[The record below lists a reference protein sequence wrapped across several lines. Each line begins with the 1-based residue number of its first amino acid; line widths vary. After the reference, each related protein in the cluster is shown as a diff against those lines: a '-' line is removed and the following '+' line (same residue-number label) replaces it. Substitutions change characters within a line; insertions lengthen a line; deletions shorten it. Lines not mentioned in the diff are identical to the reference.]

1 MTKKRILLVEDEED
15 IASILKL
22 NLEADG
28 FDVQT
33 LYSGE
38 NVLNE
43 AIEYKP
49 HIILLDVMIPEKDG
63 FEVCKE
69 LKANSVTAP
78 IPIIFLTAK
87 TLEHN
92 VISGLEIG
100 ADDYIAKPFSISVV
114 ISRIK
119 AVLRRVKIN
128 NEQNTTSSANNDFI
142 TAGGIQMN
150 ATKMQVKTAEGK
162 IDLNA
167 TEFALLKY
175 LMAKPGWVFKRTQ
188 LMEACKGDDV
198 FVTDRSIDVLMVS
211 IRKKLGASSHLI
223 ETVRGVGYKFK
234 DVDA

>member
-1 MTKKRILLVEDEED
+1 MIKKRILLVEDEED

-28 FDVQT
+28 FEVKT
-33 LYSGE
+33 LYSGG

-43 AIEYKP
+43 TIQYKP

-69 LKANSVTAP
+69 LKANSVTKI

-100 ADDYIAKPFSISVV
+100 ADDYITKPFSISVV

-119 AVLRRVKIN
+119 AVLRRTKISD
-128 NEQNTTSSANNDFI
+128 EQTSSSANNEFI

-150 ATKMQVKTAEGK
+150 TTKMQVKTTEGK

-211 IRKKLGASSHLI
+211 IRKKLGSSSHLI